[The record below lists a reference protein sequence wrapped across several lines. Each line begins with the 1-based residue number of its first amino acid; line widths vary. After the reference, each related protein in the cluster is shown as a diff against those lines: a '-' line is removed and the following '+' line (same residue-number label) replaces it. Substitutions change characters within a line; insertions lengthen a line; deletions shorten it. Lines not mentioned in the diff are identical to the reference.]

1 MASPGRALIQT
12 HGQPAKI
19 WMIAIPRHGSKPA
32 RTAVIRKPYRI
43 RAEFFALP
51 FAAPP
56 RFASTPL
63 RPFAPNY
70 PDRRFSASDMARS
83 INNVARCCVPWSK
96 AAFADLRRW
105 MSLLSRASF
114 TALTKVSICCLSS

>member
-51 FAAPP
+51 FAAPR
-56 RFASTPL
+56 RFASTPI
-63 RPFAPNY
+63 
-70 PDRRFSASDMARS
+70 RRFAQLPRSAFL
-83 INNVARCCVPWSK
+83 C
-96 AAFADLRRW
+96 LRHG
-105 MSLLSRASF
+105 S
-114 TALTKVSICCLSS
+114 VDQ